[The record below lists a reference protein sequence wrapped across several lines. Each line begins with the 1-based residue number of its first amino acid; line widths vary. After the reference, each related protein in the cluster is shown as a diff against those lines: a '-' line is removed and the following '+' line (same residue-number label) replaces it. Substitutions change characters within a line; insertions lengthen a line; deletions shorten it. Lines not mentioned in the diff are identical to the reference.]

1 MMMGH
6 NQRKEDQSGET
17 DEMRYKNILQSSR
30 REDLKFGSLKQQEQ
44 LWEEVVEESKSLRK
58 GGGRESFK
66 VGGEKGSGE
75 SD

>member
-6 NQRKEDQSGET
+6 NQRREDQSGET

-58 GGGRESFK
+58 GGGRE
-66 VGGEKGSGE
+66 GEL
-75 SD
+75 